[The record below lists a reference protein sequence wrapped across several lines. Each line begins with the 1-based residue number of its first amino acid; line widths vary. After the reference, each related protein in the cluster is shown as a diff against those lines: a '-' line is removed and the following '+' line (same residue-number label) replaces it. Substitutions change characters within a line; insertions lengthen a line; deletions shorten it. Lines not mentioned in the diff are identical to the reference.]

1 MEDVAVARLREVE
14 KAMSNKIGRFEI
26 LSEITRSETASVYK
40 DSDPESGQT
49 IALKTLRLDLLQ
61 GHAATL
67 VQQILE
73 EVGWAKP
80 LNSHNIAQV
89 YGAEEM
95 DGQFCAAMEYVQ
107 GNSIATMLARKEGF
121 SIWDLQDI
129 ARQTCQ
135 GLDHA
140 HVHNVAHYSL
150 EPAKIMVTWDGTV
163 KVLGFGISIMGAGAA
178 YAAGQAPEVLHYMSP
193 EQLRGDPLGAYSN
206 LFSLG
211 AIFYEMVTERKAFEG
226 EGADQ
231 VRQQILEQMPPTPE
245 KINRK
250 VHPALSEVIM
260 KALSKAPEE
269 RYQSGQELVNDLERC
284 KESSTKAVAAKPAP
298 PPQVAKEQ
306 KSAPAAATPG
316 ADPSLPARKAAAVAA
331 GWEGAGASLTAAA
344 GASVGASVG
353 AIAPAEATMSAVK
366 AAQPE
371 VTAPRLPVDPMMDE
385 GNKAARPQGRSFSE
399 IDELPPLKEA
409 YVAPPPPPPM
419 AEPEVSHPLPASASK
434 KTPPEKPKAQPREAA
449 KKAVREI
456 RKTPPKL
463 FMYSIAAA
471 VGVIL
476 LVVVGIAFRIHS
488 ENSEEGSA
496 PAQASAATSARP
508 DAGTTQAAAQVPAR
522 QTSPPLQART
532 PEVVAAQPDAV
543 SVKPRYNTK
552 RKAKPQPAVVV
563 PGQLTINST
572 PEGAQVQVDGSNDPG
587 WVTPFNLTGVAPGQH
602 TVSIT
607 RAGYAPENRV
617 IDVASGS
624 KSFLVVQLA
633 QLAATVSVTS
643 EPAGAAVFIDGKDT
657 GRLTPAQISVDKP
670 GSHTLLV
677 RKQGYLEETT
687 TVNLQAGQAFHFAPT
702 LRALGTTDDIK
713 MGGKFK
719 KMFGGR
725 ETAAMGT
732 VSLKTQPKG
741 AQIAVNRRVLDKVS
755 PVEFYL
761 NPGTYVID
769 VTISGY
775 KTLHR
780 VINVDKGGKVAIDE
794 TLERE

>member
-1 MEDVAVARLREVE
+1 
-14 KAMSNKIGRFEI
+14 MSNKIGRFEI
-26 LSEITRSETASVYK
+26 LSEITHSETASVYK
-40 DSDPESGQT
+40 ASDPESGQT
-49 IALKTLRLDLLQ
+49 IALKTLRLQMLGEQ
-61 GHAATL
+61 AAAL

-73 EVGWAKP
+73 EVGRAKS
-80 LNSHNIAQV
+80 LGSHNIAQV

-95 DGQFCAAMEYVQ
+95 DGQFCAALEYVQ

-140 HVHNVAHYSL
+140 RVHEAVHYSL
-150 EPAKIMVTWDGTV
+150 EPAKIMVSWDGTV
-163 KVLGFGISIMGAGAA
+163 KILGFGVSTMGASAVE
-178 YAAGQAPEVLHYMSP
+178 AGGKASEVMHYMSP
-193 EQLRGDPLGAYSN
+193 EQLRGDVMDARSN

-211 AIFYEMVTERKAFEG
+211 AILYEMVTERKAFEG
-226 EGADQ
+226 EDADQ
-231 VRQQILEQMPPTPE
+231 VGQQILEQMPAAPD

-260 KALSKAPEE
+260 KALSKVPED

-284 KESSTKAVAAKPAP
+284 KESPTKSVAKQPVQA
-298 PPQVAKEQ
+298 PQVPKEQ
-306 KSAPAAATPG
+306 KSASAAGVLKPSLQRPAAG
-316 ADPSLPARKAAAVAA
+316 EPSGDAPPPFRKAAAAA
-331 GWEGAGASLTAAA
+331 TGQGMSSAATT
-344 GASVGASVG
+344 
-353 AIAPAEATMSAVK
+353 E
-366 AAQPE
+366 PE
-371 VTAPRLPVDPMMDE
+371 VAAPRLPVDPIMDE
-385 GNKAARPQGRSFSE
+385 GNKSGAPQGPSFSE
-399 IDELPPLKEA
+399 INELPPLKEV
-409 YVAPPPPPPM
+409 YVAPPPPAM
-419 AEPEVSHPLPASASK
+419 AENEVPHPLPATAFK
-434 KTPPEKPKAQPREAA
+434 KAPPEKPKVQPREVA
-449 KKAVREI
+449 KKAVKEI

-463 FMYSIAAA
+463 FMYAIAAA
-471 VGVIL
+471 VGIIL
-476 LVVVGIAFRIHS
+476 LVVVGIAFHIHS
-488 ENSEEGSA
+488 ENVEEEGA
-496 PAQASAATSARP
+496 PAQSSAATPAHA
-508 DAGTTQAAAQVPAR
+508 DAGVTQAAVQTPAR
-522 QTSPPLQART
+522 QAPAAVQAGA
-532 PEVVAAQPDAV
+532 PEMVAAEPDAV
-543 SVKPRYNTK
+543 SVRPRYNK
-552 RKAKPQPAVVV
+552 RKAKPQPVVMV

-572 PEGAQVQVDGSNDPG
+572 PEGAQVQVDGRNDPS
-587 WVTPFNLTGVAPGQH
+587 WVTPFNLTGLTPGQH
-602 TVSIT
+602 RVSIS
-607 RAGYAPENRV
+607 RAGYAAQNRT

-633 QLAATVSVTS
+633 QLAAAVSVAS

-657 GRLTPAQISVDKP
+657 GRVTPAQVSVDKP

-725 ETAAMGT
+725 ETAGMGT

-741 AQIAVNRRVLDKVS
+741 AQIAVNRRVLDKAS

-769 VTISGY
+769 ITMSGY
-775 KTLHR
+775 KTIHR
-780 VINVDKGGKVAIDE
+780 VINVDKGNKVAMDE
-794 TLERE
+794 TMERE

>member
-1 MEDVAVARLREVE
+1 
-14 KAMSNKIGRFEI
+14 MSNKIGRFEI

-40 DSDPESGQT
+40 ASDPESGQT
-49 IALKTLRLDLLQ
+49 IALKTLRLDVLQ
-61 GHAATL
+61 GDAAVL
-67 VQQILE
+67 VQQVLE
-73 EVGWAKP
+73 EVGRAKP

-107 GNSIATMLARKEGF
+107 GNSITTMLARKEGF

-140 HVHNVAHYSL
+140 HVHNVAHYSV

-178 YAAGQAPEVLHYMSP
+178 YAADKAPEVLHYMSP
-193 EQLRGDPLGAYSN
+193 EQLRGDPVGAPSN

-211 AIFYEMVTERKAFEG
+211 AILYEMVTEHKAFPG
-226 EGADQ
+226 EAADQ
-231 VRQQILEQMPPTPE
+231 VRQQILEQMPPPPE

-284 KESSTKAVAAKPAP
+284 KESSTKAAAKPAP
-298 PPQVAKEQ
+298 PQVPKVQ
-306 KSAPAAATPG
+306 KSAPPAAAPG
-316 ADPSLPARKAAAVAA
+316 GDPSLPAKKAAAVAA
-331 GWEGAGASLTAAA
+331 GWEGAGASLTTAA
-344 GASVGASVG
+344 GPSMGASVG
-353 AIAPAEATMSAVK
+353 AIAAEGATMSAAK
-366 AAQPE
+366 AAPPE

-385 GNKAARPQGRSFSE
+385 GNKVARPQGRSFSE
-399 IDELPPLKEA
+399 IDELPPLKEV
-409 YVAPPPPPPM
+409 YVAPPPPM
-419 AEPEVSHPLPASASK
+419 AEPEVSHPSPASALK
-434 KTPPEKPKAQPREAA
+434 KAPLEKPKVQPREAA

-476 LVVVGIAFRIHS
+476 LVVVGIAFHIHS
-488 ENSEEGSA
+488 ENSEESA
-496 PAQASAATSARP
+496 PAQASATTSAHP
-508 DAGTTQAAAQVPAR
+508 DVGTTQAAAQIPAK
-522 QTSPPLQART
+522 QTPPPSQAAT
-532 PEVVAAQPDAV
+532 PEVVAAQPEAV
-543 SVKPRYNTK
+543 SVKPKYNNK
-552 RKAKPQPAVVV
+552 RKPKPQPAVVV

-572 PEGAQVQVDGSNDPG
+572 PEGAQVQVDGRNDPG
-587 WVTPFNLTGVAPGQH
+587 WVTPFNLTGLAPGQH
-602 TVSIT
+602 TVSIS

-633 QLAATVSVTS
+633 QLAATVSVAS

-687 TVNLQAGQAFHFAPT
+687 TVNLQAGQAFRLAPT

-732 VSLKTQPKG
+732 VSIKTQPKG

-775 KTLHR
+775 KILHR
-780 VINVDKGGKVAIDE
+780 VINVEKGGKVAIDE
-794 TLERE
+794 SLERE